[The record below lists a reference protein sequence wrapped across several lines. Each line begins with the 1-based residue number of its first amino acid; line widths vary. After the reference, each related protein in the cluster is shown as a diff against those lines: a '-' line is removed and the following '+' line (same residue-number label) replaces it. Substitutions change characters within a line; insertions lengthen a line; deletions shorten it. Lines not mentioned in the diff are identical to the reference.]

1 VSLDQCFLF
10 GEILSNFNLKN
21 MIFTHT
27 NHFSWKKGP
36 DLPDFEIVFP
46 KSPVYYD
53 EFQWVAK
60 NIERFFFF
68 SYLVC
73 NQI

>member
-1 VSLDQCFLF
+1 
-10 GEILSNFNLKN
+10 
-21 MIFTHT
+21 MIFTYT